1 MLTTPNIHSFTLEK
15 KIYLT
20 RRETSQIDAVML
32 LFFFVFIG
40 ANNS

>member
-15 KIYLT
+15 KNYLT
-20 RRETSQIDAVML
+20 RRETSQIDTVTL
-32 LFFFVFIG
+32 LFFLFIG